1 MPAPFDWLTAQ
12 AVALQLQLDL
22 ADGDP
27 LPPRAEQAR
36 LGAAAYVERVRADLA
51 WDAAPVTASPDVV
64 MGAAILASRLHA
76 RAGSPLGLAS
86 FAEFGASA
94 VLRLDPDVERLLGL
108 GRYAK
113 PAVG

>member
-1 MPAPFDWLTAQ
+1 MPPAPFDWLTAD
-12 AVALQLQLDL
+12 AVANQLQLNDR
-22 ADGDP
+22 AAGDP
-27 LPPRAEQAR
+27 LPARAEQAR
-36 LGAAAYVERVRADLA
+36 LGAAAYVERVRADLDWTDPA
-51 WDAAPVTASPDVV
+51 PDVV

-113 PAVG
+113 PKVG